1 MTLSDFRT
9 QVTARLPATA
19 SWRFSEQNGLLAAS
33 SNQAWILYDPESKRW
48 SVAINGDTYPLR
60 ARTLED
66 AHSSAAIRHRAAFFA
81 ARDLGLLPWATT
93 QTPPAQGE
101 TETP

>member
-1 MTLSDFRT
+1 MTIYDF
-9 QVTARLPATA
+9 QAIVTDRLPATA

-66 AHSSAAIRHRAAFFA
+66 AHASAARRHRAAFFA
-81 ARDLGLLPWATT
+81 ARDLELLPWTTT
-93 QTPPAQGE
+93 QAPP
-101 TETP
+101 TEPA